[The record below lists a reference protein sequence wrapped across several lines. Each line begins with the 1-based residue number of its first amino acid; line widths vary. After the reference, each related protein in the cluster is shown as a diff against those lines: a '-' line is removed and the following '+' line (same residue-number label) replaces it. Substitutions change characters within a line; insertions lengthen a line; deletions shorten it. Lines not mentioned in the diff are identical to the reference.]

1 MCPAA
6 LAGRAPPASPRL
18 RRTTLGS
25 TRGSAANGG
34 SSGLSSPPGPPPPS
48 DRSRQSRARLGCHTA
63 HPPSPRRPTH
73 TIAAGSGSAASA
85 PARSAAGR
93 ARPSGRAVADVPPA
107 EATAQP
113 APSRPETCPVVSVSS
128 CRRIPPAKSSP
139 EAASPCPRP
148 RTQAESTLYRPAAR
162 YFFGVS
168 LALLRV
174 LNSNPV
180 VRTPQDAKALIDA
193 ANNAIKLVELLRV
206 NDVDRQGSGETKK
219 HMFEILQSI
228 EARIREA
235 GR

>member
-1 MCPAA
+1 MMVASTIVPPACAGAGFAA

-25 TRGSAANGG
+25 TRGSPANGG

-113 APSRPETCPVVSVSS
+113 APSRPETCPVASVSS

-148 RTQAESTLYRPAAR
+148 RTQVESTLYRPAAR

-168 LALLRV
+168 LAWLCRLGR
-174 LNSNPV
+174 P
-180 VRTPQDAKALIDA
+180 TGDEQKA
-193 ANNAIKLVELLRV
+193 VEHV
-206 NDVDRQGSGETKK
+206 G
-219 HMFEILQSI
+219 
-228 EARIREA
+228 
-235 GR
+235 